1 MNLSSAHREAREF
14 LANEKQFR
22 LGFLPTEQSHPK
34 TKELDTVF
42 KRSITEGIELLMEVD
57 QDVLLMARRVLA
69 SKEFDAL
76 VAAGTKALMDGKR
89 IVFSGC
95 GATGRLSILLESIW
109 RRYFQDL
116 KEKNNRIY
124 KKLTILENRVFSIMT
139 GGDYALIRSVEFFED
154 YESFGREQVRAIGI
168 GSGDVLVGI
177 TEGGETSSVLGTV
190 SESLERQASVFLLF
204 NNPAQLLAAQI
215 DRSRRIIEDPAVTC
229 LDLHC
234 GPMGLAG
241 STRLQATT
249 SEQLIAGAATEQ
261 ILMNCLESIL
271 SVEEMDELEIVK
283 INYAEAFADLLEAL
297 KLVSNREI
305 LASYIL
311 LEQSVYERRG
321 LITYFGNEYLLDIF
335 TDTTERAPTFMIP
348 PFRKNDDFQSPVSW
362 AFVKNPLLSTPKAW
376 SHMLGRPT
384 RCLDWDED
392 TYRMLEAPKTIADNP
407 PKLGEQEIL
416 KFTIGN
422 EIDSV
427 RSEASPNL
435 AVSIIADRDVEN
447 GKYDAFEKAFRD
459 QTSAFEQDTVLY
471 IGDKDDIA
479 HDGFRIN
486 CTLPRSP
493 LYIMEH
499 IAVKLILNTMS
510 TGTMV
515 LMGRVTSNWMSWVE
529 VSNKKLKDRGIRL
542 ISEIGN
548 LSYEEACYKLH
559 ESLEELRQNQ
569 DLDRER
575 VSPVQYTIKKL
586 IRCDGSTHS
595 LQL

>member
-14 LANEKQFR
+14 LAHEKQFR

-34 TKELDTVF
+34 TKGLDTVF
-42 KRSITEGIELLMEVD
+42 KRSISEGIKLLMEVD

-69 SKEFDAL
+69 GKEFGAL
-76 VAAGTKALMDGKR
+76 VAAGTKAVLGGKR

-109 RRYFQDL
+109 RRYFEDL
-116 KEKNNRIY
+116 EKKSPLIY
-124 KKLTILENRVFSIMT
+124 KKLMPLENRVFSIMT
-139 GGDYALIRSVEFFED
+139 GGDYALVRSVEFFED
-154 YESFGREQVRAIGI
+154 YASFGREQVRALEIER
-168 GSGDVLVGI
+168 GDVLVGI

-190 SESLERQASVFLLF
+190 SESLERQAGVFLLF
-204 NNPAQLLAAQI
+204 NNPADLLAAHI
-215 DRSRRIIEDPAVTC
+215 DRSRHVIEDPAVTC

-249 SEQLIAGAATEQ
+249 SEQLIAGAAMEQ

-271 SVEEMDELEIVK
+271 SIGEMEELGIVK
-283 INYAEAFADLLEAL
+283 INYAEAFSGLLEELRSA
-297 KLVSNREI
+297 SNREV

-311 LEQSVYERRG
+311 SEKSVYERGG
-321 LITYFGNEYLLDIF
+321 LVTYFANEYLPDIF

-348 PFRKNDDFQSPVSW
+348 PFRKNDDFHSPVSW
-362 AFVKNPLLSTPKAW
+362 AFVKNPLLKTREAW
-376 SHMLGRPT
+376 HQMLGRPP
-384 RCLDWDED
+384 RCLDWDER
-392 TYRMLEAPKTIADNP
+392 TYRMLDAPENIISNP
-407 PKLGEQEIL
+407 PRLGEEEIF
-416 KFTIGN
+416 KFTIGK
-422 EIDSV
+422 ESDAV
-427 RSEASPNL
+427 RSQGSPNL
-435 AVSIIADRDVEN
+435 AVSIVAGRDIEN
-447 GKYDAFEKAFRD
+447 GKYDAFEKAFRE
-459 QTSAFEQDTVLY
+459 QASAFERNTVLY

-479 HDGFRIN
+479 HGAFRIN

-493 LYIMEH
+493 LYLMEH
-499 IAVKLILNTMS
+499 LAVKLILNTMS

-559 ESLEELRQNQ
+559 ESLEELSQNQ
-569 DLDRER
+569 YLRGER
-575 VSPVQYTIKKL
+575 VSPVQYTIRKL
-586 IRCDGSTHS
+586 IG
-595 LQL
+595 